1 MRTIEL
7 KEYQAIPVRLTRSEA
22 LQLASTDTV
31 DLKPLF
37 SGEEQYEL
45 KAKNIVGTIVFPS
58 LQLLI
63 RPKIGL
69 KNLFFLLGYE
79 LDIASWWKVRFPYA
93 EDPDL
98 LEAMAH
104 LFESEVRRAS
114 RQGLV
119 RGYQARQET
128 LTTLRGRIDITGQIR
143 TRQDRP
149 FPLECSFEEYT
160 EDIELNRIVKAAL
173 RRLLRFPGLSP
184 DLIRGLRFRYRIFDA
199 VTAIEYA
206 PGSVPTIDFTRLNE
220 HWRPAAELA
229 RLILEEESLRDK
241 IGETLSISFTVDM
254 NKLFERFV
262 EKVVNQEVRRAKN
275 TNLRLVAQAPRQL
288 AANVPIIP
296 DLVLSARDKDIAV
309 GDAKYKE
316 PGKDKP
322 ANEDLFQLLSYCV
335 SLGLKS
341 GLLIYSGNFD
351 RHYRIN
357 QSDIVLEATSI
368 NLTGEPE
375 QIETSAR
382 NAARRL
388 IKNADAFTAE
398 RSTPHTAAVEAGVAR
413 QEV

>member
-22 LQLASTDTV
+22 LQLASTNTV
-31 DLKPLF
+31 ELKPLF

-58 LQLLI
+58 LRLLI
-63 RPKIGL
+63 RPKVGL
-69 KNLFFLLGYE
+69 KNLFFLLGYGS
-79 LDIASWWKVRFPYA
+79 DIASWWKERFPYA
-93 EDPDL
+93 EAPDI
-98 LEAMAH
+98 LEAVAH
-104 LFESEVRRAS
+104 VFESEVRRAS
-114 RQGLV
+114 RQGLA

-128 LTTLRGRIDITGQIR
+128 LTTLRGRIDIAGQIR
-143 TRQDRP
+143 SRQGRP
-149 FPLECSFEEYT
+149 FPLECSFEEYA

-173 RRLLRFPGLSP
+173 RRLLRFPNLSP
-184 DLIRGLRFRYRIFDA
+184 NLIRGLRFRYRIFDA
-199 VTAIEYA
+199 VTATEYA
-206 PGSVPTIDFTRLNE
+206 PRSVPVIGFTRLNE

-229 RLILEEESLRDK
+229 RLILEEESLRDET
-241 IGETLSISFTVDM
+241 GETLGISFTVDM

-262 EKVVNQEVRRAKN
+262 EKVVGQEVRRAQN
-275 TNLRLVAQAPRQL
+275 ADLRLVTQAPRQL
-288 AANVPIIP
+288 AADVPIIP
-296 DLVLSARDKDIAV
+296 DLVLSARDRDIAV

-335 SLGLKS
+335 SLGLKA
-341 GLLIYSGNFD
+341 GLLIYSGKFD

-388 IKNADAFTAE
+388 LKNAAAFTPEHSMTHNVALEPGGE
-398 RSTPHTAAVEAGVAR
+398 RQAV
-413 QEV
+413 

>member
-1 MRTIEL
+1 LERGQVRTIEL

-206 PGSVPTIDFTRLNE
+206 PGSVPTID
-220 HWRPAAELA
+220 
-229 RLILEEESLRDK
+229 LILEEESLRDK

>member
-7 KEYQAIPVRLTRSEA
+7 KEYQAIRVRLTRSEA
-22 LQLASTDTV
+22 LQLTSTNTV

-37 SGEEQYEL
+37 SEEEQYEL

-58 LQLLI
+58 LRLLI
-63 RPKIGL
+63 RPKVGL
-69 KNLFFLLGYE
+69 KNLFFLLGYG
-79 LDIASWWKVRFPYA
+79 LDIASWWKELFPYA
-93 EDPDL
+93 EAPDI
-98 LEAMAH
+98 LEAVAH

-119 RGYQARQET
+119 RGYQAHQET
-128 LTTLRGRIDITGQIR
+128 LTTLRGRIDIAGQIR
-143 TRQDRP
+143 TRQGRP

-160 EDIELNRIVKAAL
+160 EDIELNRTVKAAL
-173 RRLLRFPGLSP
+173 RRLLRLPGLSP

-199 VTAIEYA
+199 VSATEYV
-206 PGSVPTIDFTRLNE
+206 PGSVPTIGFTRLNE

-229 RLILEEESLRDK
+229 RLILKEESLRDK
-241 IGETLSISFTVDM
+241 TGETLSISFTVDM

-262 EKVVNQEVRRAKN
+262 EKVVGQEVRRAQN

-296 DLVLSARDKDIAV
+296 DLVLSARDRDIAV

-335 SLGLKS
+335 SLGLKA

-413 QEV
+413 QAV